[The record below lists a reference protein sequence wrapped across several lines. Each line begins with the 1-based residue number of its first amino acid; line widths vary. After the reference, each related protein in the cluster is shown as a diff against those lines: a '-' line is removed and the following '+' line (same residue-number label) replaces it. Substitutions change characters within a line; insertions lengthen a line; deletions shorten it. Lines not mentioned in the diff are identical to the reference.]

1 MMTTLALPWEKYE
14 ALSQILA
21 EMESVVV
28 AFSGG
33 VDSTLLL
40 KAAHDTLGDRAVGVL
55 ATAPSLPSAE
65 REAAQTLAWTMGA
78 PLVIV
83 EKHEMDNPDFVANRP
98 DRCYLCKSS
107 ICDQL
112 VAYAEQHGYAEVAD
126 GSNRD
131 DLDDYRPGQ
140 RAAREC
146 GMRSP
151 LQEAGLTKAE
161 IRSLSRVL
169 GLPTW
174 DKPSSACLVSRIP
187 YGTPITVE
195 RLKQIEAA
203 EAALHA
209 MGFRQLRVRHHGEVA
224 RIEVPPADFARV
236 MEKREAIT
244 AQIQACGYTYVTLD
258 LSGFR
263 SGSMNDMISEDT

>member
-1 MMTTLALPWEKYE
+1 MMTAQALPWEKYE
-14 ALSQILA
+14 TLTQILA
-21 EMESVVV
+21 EMESVIV

-40 KAAHDTLGDRAVGVL
+40 KAAHDTLGDRAIGIL
-55 ATAPSLPSAE
+55 ATSPSLPSAE
-65 REAAQTLAWTMGA
+65 REAAQMLARTMGA
-78 PLVIV
+78 PLVII
-83 EKHEMDNPDFVANRP
+83 EKHEMDDPDFVANQP
-98 DRCYLCKSS
+98 DRCYLCKSA

-112 VAYAEQHGYAEVAD
+112 MAYAEQHGYAEVAD

-161 IRSLSRVL
+161 IRTLSRAL
-169 GLPTW
+169 NLPNW

-187 YGTPITVE
+187 YGTPITAE
-195 RLKQIEAA
+195 RLTQIEAA
-203 EAALHA
+203 EVALRA

-224 RIEVPPADFARV
+224 RIEIPPTDFSNAIDQ
-236 MEKREAIT
+236 RETII
-244 AQIQACGYTYVTLD
+244 AQLKDCGYTYVTLD

-263 SGSMNDMISEDT
+263 SGSMNDMISEDR

>member
-1 MMTTLALPWEKYE
+1 MTLLWDKYE
-14 ALSQILA
+14 TLTRILT

-33 VDSTLLL
+33 VDSSMLL
-40 KAAHDTLGDRAVGVL
+40 KAAHDTLGDRAIGVL
-55 ATAPSLPSAE
+55 ATSPTLPTAE
-65 REAAQTLAWTMGA
+65 CKAAQRLAQEIGA

-83 EKHEMDNPDFVANRP
+83 EKHEMENLGFVANQP

-112 VAYAEQHGYAEVAD
+112 MAYAEAHGFAEVVD
-126 GSNRD
+126 GSNVD
-131 DLDDYRPGQ
+131 DMDDYRPGQ

-151 LQEAGLTKAE
+151 LQEAGLTKAD
-161 IRSLSRVL
+161 IRAVSRAL
-169 GLPTW
+169 DLPTW

-187 YGTPITVE
+187 YGTPITAE
-195 RLKQIEAA
+195 RLKQIEEA

-224 RIEVPPADFARV
+224 RIEIPPADFPQAV
-236 MEKREAIT
+236 GNREAIT
-244 AQIQACGYTYVTLD
+244 GQLKDCGYTYVTLD

-263 SGSMNDMISEDT
+263 SGSMNDMISQDV

>member
-1 MMTTLALPWEKYE
+1 MATPAIPWEKYE
-14 ALSQILA
+14 RLIKILT

-40 KAAHDTLGDRAVGVL
+40 KAAHDALGDRTVGVL
-55 ATAPSLPSAE
+55 ATSPTLPTTE
-65 REAAQTLAWTMGA
+65 CEAAQALAKEIGA

-83 EKHEMDNPDFVANRP
+83 EKHEMDDPDFVANQP

-112 VAYAEQHGYAEVAD
+112 TAYAEAHGYNEIAD
-126 GSNRD
+126 GSNLD

-151 LQEAGLTKAE
+151 LQDAGLTKAD
-161 IRSLSRVL
+161 IRALSRAL
-169 GLPTW
+169 DLPTW
-174 DKPSSACLVSRIP
+174 DKPSAACLVSRIP
-187 YGTPITVE
+187 YGTRITAE
-195 RLKQIEAA
+195 RLKQIEDA
-203 EAALHA
+203 ENALHA
-209 MGFRQLRVRHHGEVA
+209 MGFGQLRVRHHGEVA
-224 RIEVPPADFARV
+224 RIEIPAADFSQAMDR
-236 MEKREAIT
+236 REAIT
-244 AQIQACGYTYVTLD
+244 AQLKDCGYTYVTLD

-263 SGSMNDMISEDT
+263 SGSMNDMISEDR

>member
-1 MMTTLALPWEKYE
+1 MALPWDKYE
-14 ALSQILA
+14 TLTEILT

-40 KAAHDTLGDRAVGVL
+40 KAAHDALGDRAIGVL
-55 ATAPSLPSAE
+55 ATSPTLPEAE
-65 REAAQTLAWTMGA
+65 CEAAQTLAKAFGA

-83 EKHEMDNPDFVANRP
+83 EKHEMDDPDFVANRP
-98 DRCYLCKSS
+98 DRCYLCKSA

-112 VAYAEQHGYAEVAD
+112 MAYAEAHGFNEVAD

-151 LQEAGLTKAE
+151 LQEAGLTKAD
-161 IRSLSRVL
+161 IRALSRAL
-169 GLPTW
+169 DLPTW

-187 YGTPITVE
+187 YGTPVTAE

-203 EAALHA
+203 EDALHA
-209 MGFRQLRVRHHGEVA
+209 LGFGQLRVRHHREVA
-224 RIEVPPADFARV
+224 RIEIPPADFSKA
-236 MEKREAIT
+236 MEQREAIT
-244 AQIQACGYTYVTLD
+244 ARLKDCGYTYVTLD

-263 SGSMNDMISEDT
+263 SGSMNAIISEDR